1 MDAAAAPMTIKM
13 KACCGYGGIKA
24 MEMRWATRK
33 EYSSKV
39 STKLKPRIPIFIS
52 TNPSHIDPQ
61 ELRDL
66 YGSCNH
72 SCHRFPKMDKMG
84 KLVEPVD
91 IKRLS
96 IALSHSDL
104 LVSVFCKKED
114 VLASDDDCGN
124 EREPSKGETPPV
136 LGLGDLLH
144 RVVPLPVVSPSTG
157 MLVGFGR
164 AVSDHGLT
172 ASIFDVM
179 GLSLILW
186 SGNLSAMYEFGASQ
200 VIPSL
205 RGMGIGTMIIK
216 RIIRILT
223 SRDIYDIAALCSAN
237 ERLFFKACGFGDDI
251 MGSTTMMYTRTLS
264 THIEG
269 DQMVKYAGRKLL
281 LVPPLRQSS

>member
-24 MEMRWATRK
+24 MEIRWATRK
-33 EYSSKV
+33 EYSNKV
-39 STKLKPRIPIFIS
+39 STTLKPRIPIFIS
-52 TNPSHIDPQ
+52 TNPSHINPQ

-96 IALSHSDL
+96 VALSHSAL
-104 LVSVFCKKED
+104 LVSVFCNKED

-179 GLSLILW
+179 
-186 SGNLSAMYEFGASQ
+186 N
-200 VIPSL
+200 
-205 RGMGIGTMIIK
+205 
-216 RIIRILT
+216 
-223 SRDIYDIAALCSAN
+223 
-237 ERLFFKACGFGDDI
+237 
-251 MGSTTMMYTRTLS
+251 
-264 THIEG
+264 TH
-269 DQMVKYAGRKLL
+269 K
-281 LVPPLRQSS
+281 

>member
-24 MEMRWATRK
+24 MEIRWATRK
-33 EYSSKV
+33 EYSNKV
-39 STKLKPRIPIFIS
+39 STTLKPRIPIFIS
-52 TNPSHIDPQ
+52 TNPSHINPQ

-96 IALSHSDL
+96 VALSHSAL
-104 LVSVFCKKED
+104 LVSVFCNKED

-179 GLSLILW
+179 VCVCDYTFSSLFI
-186 SGNLSAMYEFGASQ
+186 N
-200 VIPSL
+200 P
-205 RGMGIGTMIIK
+205 
-216 RIIRILT
+216 
-223 SRDIYDIAALCSAN
+223 N
-237 ERLFFKACGFGDDI
+237 
-251 MGSTTMMYTRTLS
+251 
-264 THIEG
+264 
-269 DQMVKYAGRKLL
+269 
-281 LVPPLRQSS
+281 

>member
-1 MDAAAAPMTIKM
+1 MDAAAAAPMTIKM

-24 MEMRWATRK
+24 MEIRWATRK
-33 EYSSKV
+33 EYSNKV
-39 STKLKPRIPIFIS
+39 STTLKPRIPIFIS
-52 TNPSHIDPQ
+52 TNPSHINPQ

-96 IALSHSDL
+96 VALSHSAL
-104 LVSVFCKKED
+104 LVSVFCNKED

-179 GLSLILW
+179 
-186 SGNLSAMYEFGASQ
+186 

-205 RGMGIGTMIIK
+205 RGMGIGTMIVK

-237 ERLFFKACGFGDDI
+237 ERQFFKACGFGDDI

-264 THIEG
+264 THNEG

>member
-1 MDAAAAPMTIKM
+1 MDAAAVPMTIKM
-13 KACCGYGGIKA
+13 KACCGYGGMKA
-24 MEMRWATRK
+24 MEIRWATRK
-33 EYSSKV
+33 EYSNKV
-39 STKLKPRIPIFIS
+39 STTLKPRIPIFIS
-52 TNPSHIDPQ
+52 TNPSHINPQ

-96 IALSHSDL
+96 VALSHSAL
-104 LVSVFCKKED
+104 LVSVFCNKED

-144 RVVPLPVVSPSTG
+144 RG
-157 MLVGFGR
+157 GAFACGFTF
-164 AVSDHGLT
+164 H
-172 ASIFDVM
+172 
-179 GLSLILW
+179 W
-186 SGNLSAMYEFGASQ
+186 Q

-205 RGMGIGTMIIK
+205 RGMGIGTMIVK

-223 SRDIYDIAALCSAN
+223 GRDIYDIAALCSAN
-237 ERLFFKACGFGDDI
+237 ERQFFKACGFGDDI